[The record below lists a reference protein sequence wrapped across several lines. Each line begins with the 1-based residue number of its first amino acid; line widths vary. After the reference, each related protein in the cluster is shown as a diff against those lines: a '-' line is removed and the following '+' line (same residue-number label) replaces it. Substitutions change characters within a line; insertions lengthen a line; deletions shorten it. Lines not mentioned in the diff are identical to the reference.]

1 MAFEKAQPKIP
12 AAIGD
17 LSVVLIDYEVA
28 PVDEDGNPQENLRQQ
43 ARFEVQVKDADGE
56 VIHVVSGDLAPHLT
70 QQQIDQLKAFLDAMR
85 MKAEAEILP

>member
-1 MAFEKAQPKIP
+1 MTFEKARAKIP

-17 LSVVLIDYEVA
+17 LSIVLIDYEVA
-28 PVDEDGNPQENLRQQ
+28 PLDEDGNPQENLRQQ

-56 VIHVVSGDLAPHLT
+56 IIRIMNGNLAPHLT

-85 MKAEAEILP
+85 TKAEAEILP